1 MAAMTASISFAVGQT
16 AGPAP
21 LARGEVSGVR
31 SSTKIAPLTS
41 SFAGVSLQ
49 AASVAAPRS
58 VREFKATTSAAYAAD
73 VDQEDSYGS
82 SAPPPVAGAKLY
94 VGNLPF
100 NVDSESLAE
109 IFQGVGTVELV
120 EVSCKFSKSPEKNF
134 QRLFWLGI
142 SF

>member
-1 MAAMTASISFAVGQT
+1 MAAMTASISFAVGQI
-16 AGPAP
+16 ASPAP
-21 LARGEVSGVR
+21 LARGEVR

-58 VREFKATTSAAYAAD
+58 AKDVKAITSAAYAAD

-82 SAPPPVAGAKLY
+82 SEAPPPVVGAKLY